1 MTQTAY
7 QPESTQASANE
18 SPCPTVNLHPHDART
33 GRPLDPVA
41 RTVAEMVTDRTRS
54 ALYGYAR
61 EHGSTDGELMHQCKA
76 IWNCYP
82 DELTELHAR
91 LLFRAIRNGQVKLRT
106 TDEIEESRAMRR
118 FATASPSS
126 ALAASDLRAALRDVE
141 TLLCRAREHSGAMNA
156 ALVDQAL
163 ERASTALAGEVL

>member
-1 MTQTAY
+1 MTTTAY
-7 QPESTQASANE
+7 QSQTETATGN
-18 SPCPTVNLHPHDART
+18 TVNLHPHDART

-41 RTVAEMVTDRTRS
+41 RTVADLVTERTRS

-61 EHGSTDGELMHQCKA
+61 EHGSTDGELIHVTKA
-76 IWNCYP
+76 LWGAYP
-82 DELTELHAR
+82 DELTELFAR
-91 LLFRAIRNGQVKLRT
+91 LLFRALRAGQIRLRS
-106 TDEIEESRAMRR
+106 TDEIEEARALRR

>member
-7 QPESTQASANE
+7 QPQTETATTNAAE
-18 SPCPTVNLHPHDART
+18 TVNLHPHDALT

-41 RTVAEMVTDRTRS
+41 RTVADLVTERTRT

-61 EHGSTDGELMHQCKA
+61 EHGSTDGELIHVTKA
-76 IWNCYP
+76 LWGAYP
-82 DELTELHAR
+82 DELTELFAR
-91 LLFRAIRNGQVKLRT
+91 LLFRALRSGQIRLRS
-106 TDEIEESRAMRR
+106 TDEIEEDRAMRR

-141 TLLCRAREHSGAMNA
+141 TLLCRAREHSGAMHA

-163 ERASTALAGEVL
+163 ERAEQALAGEVL

>member
-1 MTQTAY
+1 MTTAY
-7 QPESTQASANE
+7 QPESTEARGEVPQAE
-18 SPCPTVNLHPHDART
+18 TVNLHPHDALT

-41 RTVAEMVTDRTRS
+41 RTVADLVTEKTRS

-61 EHGSTDGELMHQCKA
+61 EHGSSDGELMHVTKA
-76 IWNCYP
+76 LWGAYP
-82 DELTELHAR
+82 DELTELFAR
-91 LLFRAIRNGQVKLRT
+91 LLFRALRSGQIRLRT
-106 TDEIEESRAMRR
+106 TDEIEEARALRR

-141 TLLCRAREHSGAMNA
+141 TLLIRAREHSGAMHA